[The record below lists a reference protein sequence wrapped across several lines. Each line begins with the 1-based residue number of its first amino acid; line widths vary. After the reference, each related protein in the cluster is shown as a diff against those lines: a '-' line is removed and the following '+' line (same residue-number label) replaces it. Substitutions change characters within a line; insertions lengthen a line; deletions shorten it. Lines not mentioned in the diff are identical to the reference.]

1 MPDIVVL
8 VIAAVAAVIVA
19 AVGAAL
25 VLRRGT
31 PDQGLVLMQQQLDA
45 LRGQVGQSL
54 EATAR
59 TLADRTESLQAQMT
73 GRLDE
78 VARVVAERLAD
89 QARTVNDRLGEQAQV
104 LQRVNDSLG
113 QRLDANLQMVGQRFS
128 ETATLVTSVREKLTG
143 LEEAATR
150 IFEVGKDL
158 ASLQDLLQPP
168 KLRGGVGE
176 VLLENLLRDR
186 LPEARYTMQHRFRNG
201 TAVDAVIRLEDRLV
215 PIDSKFPVE
224 GFQAVMRAQTDDD
237 RARAR
242 REFLRQVQGHI
253 KSIADKYILPA
264 EGTFDFALMYIPAEH
279 VYYEAVVRGDEAGS
293 VYAYAMERHVIPV
306 SPTTFYAYLVALVY
320 GLKGL
325 QVEREAAQI
334 RAGLAQLAAGFDRV
348 RDPLAKLGE
357 QLRRAQN
364 NYDAATKA
372 MDRFGDRLQSL
383 SGVALPEHEPQV
395 LPLAPGP
402 EDSGD

>member
-1 MPDIVVL
+1 MTVDPAVL
-8 VIAAVAAVIVA
+8 LVAAVTA
-19 AVGAAL
+19 AVVGALAVGL
-25 VLRRGT
+25 LLRRRE
-31 PDQGLVLMQQQLDA
+31 PSEAGLLLMQQQIDA
-45 LRGQVGQSL
+45 LRVQLGQSL
-54 EATAR
+54 DAT
-59 TLADRTESLQAQMT
+59 
-73 GRLDE
+73 
-78 VARVVAERLAD
+78 ARVVAERTEGLQTQMSTRLDEVGRAVGERLAE
-89 QARTVNDRLGEQAQV
+89 NAQV
-104 LQRVNDSLG
+104 LHRVNESLG

-158 ASLQDLLQPP
+158 TSLQELLQPP

-176 VLLENLLRDR
+176 IMLENLLRDR
-186 LPEARYTMQHRFRNG
+186 LPEARYEMQHRFRNG

-224 GFQAVMRAQTDDD
+224 GFQAVMRAQTDED
-237 RARAR
+237 RGRAR

-253 KSIADKYILPA
+253 KSIAEKYILPA

-325 QVEREAAQI
+325 QVEKQAAEI
-334 RAGLAQLAAGFDRV
+334 RAGLAQLASNFDKI
-348 RDPLAKLGE
+348 RDPLVRMGE
-357 QLRRAQN
+357 QIRRAQV
-364 NYDAATKA
+364 NYDQAAKA
-372 MDRFGDRLQSL
+372 LGRFGDRLADL

-395 LPLAPGP
+395 LPL
-402 EDSGD
+402 EDSPDS

>member
-1 MPDIVVL
+1 MIADPAVL
-8 VIAAVAAVIVA
+8 LVAAVAAAVVA
-19 AVGAAL
+19 AIAVAL
-25 VLRRGT
+25 LRRRE
-31 PDQGLVLMQQQLDA
+31 PSEAGLLLMQQQIDA
-45 LRGQVGQSL
+45 LRVQLGQSL
-54 EATAR
+54 DATAR
-59 TLADRTESLQAQMT
+59 AVAERTEGLQMHVSA
-73 GRLDE
+73 RLDE
-78 VARVVAERLAD
+78 VGRAVGERLAE
-89 QARTVNDRLGEQAQV
+89 NAQV
-104 LQRVNDSLG
+104 LHRVNESLG

-158 ASLQDLLQPP
+158 TSLQELLQPP

-186 LPEARYTMQHRFRNG
+186 LPEARYEMQHRFRNG

-224 GFQAVMRAQTDDD
+224 GFQAVMRAQTDED
-237 RARAR
+237 RTRAR

-253 KSIADKYILPA
+253 KSIAEKYILPA

-325 QVEREAAQI
+325 QVEKQAAEI
-334 RAGLAQLAAGFDRV
+334 RAGLAQLASSFDKI

-357 QLRRAQN
+357 QIRRAQV
-364 NYDAATKA
+364 NYDQAAKA
-372 MDRFGDRLQSL
+372 LGRFGDRLQDL
-383 SGVALPEHEPQV
+383 SGAALPEHEPQA
-395 LPLAPGP
+395 LPLGDAP
-402 EDSGD
+402 DS